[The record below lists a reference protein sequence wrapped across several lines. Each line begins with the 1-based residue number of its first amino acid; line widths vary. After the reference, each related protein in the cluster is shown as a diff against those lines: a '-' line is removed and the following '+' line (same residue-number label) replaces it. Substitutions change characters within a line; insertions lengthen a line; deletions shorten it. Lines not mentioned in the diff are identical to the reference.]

1 MERELQRKID
11 MHNSAKEDLI
21 KKKAEFDLKLDQAR
35 AIVSSKDALID
46 TMQKNEELVEKEIVS
61 LRE

>member
-1 MERELQRKID
+1 

>member
-1 MERELQRKID
+1 MERELQSKID
-11 MHNSAKEDLI
+11 MHNAAKEDLI

>member
-1 MERELQRKID
+1 LERELQRKID